1 MYDPATDTVKGT
13 PKYRVAAGKLVK
25 DGVHTELPFVR
36 FDYQPSRV
44 LQYKELNTQMYPYD
58 DNQGKYPPTY
68 FLKN

>member
-1 MYDPATDTVKGT
+1 MTIGT
-13 PKYRVAAGKLVK
+13 IKEKCIKKRFRP
-25 DGVHTELPFVR
+25 DGIHAELPFVR
-36 FDYQPSRV
+36 FEYQPSRV